1 MSDSTPRHPRPTA
14 PLLLALCSLLFFAG
28 CAAGGLPRKGWTRYQ
43 VGEVEFYSGARPA
56 RVEKLIEGFS
66 VFRTVLG
73 NLISAESVEPNLPTR
88 VFLFP
93 DHSSYQRYTDH
104 KRSGGVFTT
113 RNGKFTIALDAQQ
126 ESGVP
131 EVLLH
136 EYTHL
141 VVANT
146 GGARYP
152 AWYQEGY
159 AELMSTVRIV
169 GQDVQVGRVPRHAVS
184 AAAEFSRWIPLEE
197 LLAGDVFR
205 TRGDPTR
212 LHRAYAQA
220 WTAVHYLSIGAPEI
234 ELDEYLRLTSE
245 GADPVKTLRDTV
257 GLTPHE
263 LEGQLRDYIRSQNLT
278 YQLIP
283 VTEFDFE
290 DGDLS
295 GTELTPAATAARL
308 ADMCWSVGNE
318 GLAVTLAQS
327 AMAAGEPNPLP
338 ANAG

>member
-1 MSDSTPRHPRPTA
+1 M
-14 PLLLALCSLLFFAG
+14 LLLAG
-28 CAAGGLPRKGWTRYQ
+28 CAAGGLPRKGWTHYK
-43 VGEVEFYSGARPA
+43 VGEVEFYSGARA
-56 RVEKLIEGFS
+56 GRVEELIEGFS

-73 NLISAESVEPNLPTR
+73 TLTSAESVEPNLPTR

-93 DHSSYQRYTDH
+93 DHKSYQRYTNR
-104 KRSGGVFTT
+104 KSSGGVFTT
-113 RNGKFTIALDAQQ
+113 RDGKFTIALDALQ

-146 GGARYP
+146 GGANYP

-169 GQDVQVGRVPRHAVS
+169 GHDVQVGRVPRHAV
-184 AAAEFSRWIPLEE
+184 AAAADFSRWIPLEE

-205 TRGDPTR
+205 TRDDPPR

-220 WTAVHYLSIGAPEI
+220 WTAVHYLTIGAPETQ
-234 ELDEYLRLTSE
+234 LDDYLQQTSA
-245 GADPVKTLRDTV
+245 GADPVKTLHETL

-263 LEGQLRDYIRSQNLT
+263 LEGLLRDYIRSQNLT

-283 VTEFDFE
+283 TSEFEFE
-290 DGDLS
+290 ELDLS

-318 GLAVTLAQS
+318 ALAQTLAQS
-327 AMAAGEPNPLP
+327 AIDAGEPHPLP
-338 ANAG
+338 APAG

>member
-1 MSDSTPRHPRPTA
+1 MAIGSLF
-14 PLLLALCSLLFFAG
+14 LLAG
-28 CAAGGLPRKGWTRYQ
+28 CAAGGLPRKGWTHYQ

-56 RVEKLIEGFS
+56 RTKELIEGFS

-73 NLISAESVEPNLPTR
+73 TLISAESVEPNLPTR

-93 DHSSYQRYTDH
+93 DHSSYQRYTDQ

-113 RNGKFTIALDAQQ
+113 RNGKFTIALDAHQ

-131 EVLLH
+131 EILLH

-152 AWYQEGY
+152 VWYQEGY

-169 GQDVQVGRVPRHAVS
+169 GKDVQVGRVPRHAVS
-184 AAAEFSRWIPLEE
+184 AAAEFSGWIPLEE

-205 TRGDPTR
+205 TRDDATR
-212 LHRAYAQA
+212 VHRAYAQA
-220 WTAVHYLSIGAPEI
+220 WTAVHYLTIAAPEI

-245 GADPVKTLRDTV
+245 GSDPVKTLRETV

-283 VTEFDFE
+283 VSEFAFE
-290 DGDLS
+290 DLDPS
-295 GTELTPAATAARL
+295 CTELTPAATAARL
-308 ADMCWSVGNE
+308 ADMCWSVGNK
-318 GLAVTLAQS
+318 GLAVSLAQS

-338 ANAG
+338 AAPG